1 MQDNQEVPERLQI
14 QDFDEYLRNNG
25 LGNGA
30 EQESQPSESN
40 RDAEAS
46 VFEEQSR
53 YQASIHE
60 AIFSE
65 GEAEESLEQ
74 EKRQKLIDS
83 WSHVLIEVATA
94 SCIIPEIPLKP
105 LAESCD
111 TVFALGSTW
120 NHFASS
126 DSSDEKMQLSLEQF
140 HTQSVR
146 EFLGLVMGNRR
157 MEEIPAD
164 AVVDC
169 CQIAHYLQN
178 STILEETV
186 AILTHSIDTENCMS
200 ICQLADQLNL
210 PTLFES
216 ALSYMMKSLGDMET
230 NDAWEDL
237 SGELK
242 ERIGIIQKAI
252 QSSIHS
258 QRSRLYFSSLDEY
271 LAIFA
276 ETVQYNRERLAEAK
290 ESHSQS
296 TSTGHAWM
304 DTQTKIERQERRV
317 RTLEAV
323 MKEQKKLFSK
333 READVNNNS

>member
-1 MQDNQEVPERLQI
+1 MQDNQAIPERLQI
-14 QDFDEYLRNNG
+14 IDFDEYLRNNG
-25 LGNGA
+25 LGNGS
-30 EQESQPSESN
+30 EQESQQSESN
-40 RDAEAS
+40 RVAEAA

-53 YQASIHE
+53 YQESIHE

-65 GEAEESLEQ
+65 GEAQERLVR
-74 EKRQKLIDS
+74 EKRQQLIDS
-83 WSHVLIEVATA
+83 WSDVRIEVATA

-111 TVFALGSTW
+111 TVFALGSSW

-126 DSSDEKMQLSLEQF
+126 NDNRQLSLEHF
-140 HTQSVR
+140 DSQSVR
-146 EFLGLVMGNRR
+146 EFLGLVMGNKR

-186 AILTHSIDTENCMS
+186 EILTHSIDTDNCMP
-200 ICQLADQLNL
+200 ICQLADNLNL
-210 PTLFES
+210 PNLFETS
-216 ALSYMMKSLGDMET
+216 LSYMMKSLGDMEN

-242 ERIGIIQKAI
+242 EQIGFIQKAI

-276 ETVQYNRERLAEAK
+276 ETVQYNQERLAEAK
-290 ESHSQS
+290 ESHSQT
-296 TSTGHAWM
+296 TSRGNAWT

-317 RTLEAV
+317 RTIEAV

-333 READVNNNS
+333 REGDANKNA

>member
-1 MQDNQEVPERLQI
+1 MQDDQEVPERLQI
-14 QDFDEYLRNNG
+14 QDLDEWLRTNGLRNG
-25 LGNGA
+25 S
-30 EQESQPSESN
+30 EQESQQPSESN
-40 RDAEAS
+40 RNAEAA
-46 VFEEQSR
+46 VFQEQSR
-53 YQASIHE
+53 YQESIHE

-65 GEAEESLEQ
+65 GEAQERREH

-83 WSHVLIEVATA
+83 WSKIRIEVATA

-111 TVFALGSTW
+111 TVFALGSSRS
-120 NHFASS
+120 HFS
-126 DSSDEKMQLSLEQF
+126 SSDEKMQLSLVQF
-140 HTQSVR
+140 HSQSVR
-146 EFLGLVMGNRR
+146 EFLGLVMGHKR
-157 MEEIPAD
+157 MEEISAD

-178 STILEETV
+178 SSILEETV
-186 AILTHSIDTENCMS
+186 DILTNSIDAANCMS

-216 ALSYMMKSLGDMET
+216 SLSYMMKSLGDMET
-230 NDAWEDL
+230 NEAWDDL
-237 SGELK
+237 TLELK
-242 ERIGIIQKAI
+242 EQIGFIQAAI

-276 ETVQYNRERLAEAK
+276 ETVQYNQERLAEAK
-290 ESHSQS
+290 ESHGQ
-296 TSTGHAWM
+296 TVGRGNAWR

-333 READVNNNS
+333 REGDANKNA

>member
-25 LGNGA
+25 LSNGS
-30 EQESQPSESN
+30 ERESQPSELN
-40 RDAEAS
+40 RDAEAA
-46 VFEEQSR
+46 VFQEQSR
-53 YQASIHE
+53 YQESIHE

-65 GEAEESLEQ
+65 AEAEESRDQ
-74 EKRQKLIDS
+74 AKRQKLIDS
-83 WSHVLIEVATA
+83 WSHVHIEVATA
-94 SCIIPEIPLKP
+94 SCILPEIPLKP

-111 TVFALGSTW
+111 TVFALGSTRS
-120 NHFASS
+120 HFA
-126 DSSDEKMQLSLEQF
+126 SSDEKMQLSLEKFQ
-140 HTQSVR
+140 TPSVR
-146 EFLGLVMGNRR
+146 EFLGLVMGNKR
-157 MEEIPAD
+157 MEEISAD

-186 AILTHSIDTENCMS
+186 DILTHSIDTENCMS

-216 ALSYMMKSLGDMET
+216 SLSYMMKSLGDMET

-237 SGELK
+237 TVELK
-242 ERIGIIQKAI
+242 EQIGFIQTAI
-252 QSSIHS
+252 QSSIHT
-258 QRSRLYFSSLDEY
+258 QRSRLYFSSLNEY

-276 ETVQYNRERLAEAK
+276 ETVQYNQERLAEAK
-290 ESHSQS
+290 ESHGQT
-296 TSTGHAWM
+296 TSRGNAWM

-333 READVNNNS
+333 REGDANTNA